1 MTTVLPP
8 LLLGLVLGVLAVWL
22 LMRSRLALA
31 ETSGRAAGE
40 VERALLG
47 EQLKAAQQALTKA
60 ESQHTT
66 LEATRETLRDEQLK
80 LSTRIAQLD
89 TALNQERSQAAEKIE
104 LLRGAREELSNQ
116 FKSLAGEILEEKSRR
131 FTELNQEKLGELL
144 TPLQTRIGEF
154 KSKVEEV
161 YFNEGKDRSALLEQ
175 VRSLTQLNTT
185 LNQETQNLT
194 HALKG
199 DSKAQGNWGEILL
212 DDVLTRAGLLE
223 GQQYTRQ
230 GGVRSEDGRLLVIPD
245 VVIHLPND
253 RHVVVDSK
261 LTLPDYRAF
270 SSTDDEGEQAAAL
283 KKHLASL
290 RRHITGLSEKNY
302 QSDYGLRSLDFVAM
316 FVPLEPAFMLA
327 VTHDSELFQFAWD
340 RNVLL
345 VSPSTLLFVVR
356 TVAYLWRQEDLAR
369 NALEIS
375 KRGGELYDKLV
386 GFVADLGS
394 VGVALSNAQEAYLSA
409 ESKLA
414 KERGNVI
421 RRAEV
426 LRDLGVK
433 PKKSLPKKWLELDGN
448 ESGTGGQ
455 EAEPSDDSASSS
467 EEKLHEG

>member
-1 MTTVLPP
+1 MTTFLPP
-8 LLLGLVLGVLAVWL
+8 LLLGLALGSLAVWL
-22 LMRSRLALA
+22 LMKSRLALA
-31 ETSGRAAGE
+31 EAAGRAAGE

-47 EQLKAAQQALTKA
+47 EQLTAAQQALAKA
-60 ESQHTT
+60 ESLHAS
-66 LEATRETLRDEQLK
+66 LEATRDALRDEQLK

-89 TALNQERSQAAEKIE
+89 TALNQERSQAIEKIE

-116 FKSLAGEILEEKSRR
+116 FKSLAGEILEEKSRK
-131 FTELNQEKLGELL
+131 FTELNQKNLGELL
-144 TPLQTRIGEF
+144 TPLHTRISEF

-175 VRSLTQLNTT
+175 VKSLTQLNTA

-199 DSKAQGNWGEILL
+199 DSKSQGNWGEILL
-212 DDVLTRAGLLE
+212 DDVLTRSGLLE

-230 GGVRSEDGRLLVIPD
+230 GGVRSEDGRVLVIPD
-245 VVIHLPND
+245 VVLHLPGA
-253 RHVVVDSK
+253 RHLVIDSK
-261 LTLPDYRAF
+261 FTLPDYRAF
-270 SSTDDEGEQAAAL
+270 SASEEEGERAAAL
-283 KKHLASL
+283 KRHVKSL
-290 RRHITGLSEKNY
+290 RAHITGLSEKNY
-302 QSDYGLRSLDFVAM
+302 QSDYGLRSLDFVVM

-327 VTHDSELFQFAWD
+327 VTNDSELFQFAWE

-386 GFVADLGS
+386 GFVADLNS
-394 VGVALSNAQEAYLSA
+394 VGAALNNAQEAYLSA
-409 ESKLA
+409 ESKLG

-426 LRDLGVK
+426 LRELGVK
-433 PKKSLPKKWLELDGN
+433 PKKSLPKRWLELGDD
-448 ESGTGGQ
+448 ESGTGGP
-455 EAEPSDDSASSS
+455 EVEPGDASAPSS
-467 EEKLHEG
+467 EEDIHES